1 MNRFTTTDDLSLAY
15 SDEGEGLPVICLAG
29 LTRSSTDFDYVA
41 PHLKGVRLIRLDARG
56 RGQSDWSRDY
66 HSYSIPVET
75 RDVQELMD
83 HLGLERAAILGTSRG
98 GMIAMMLSLMAPERI
113 LGVCLNDIGPEL
125 GPEGLRHIQ
134 GYLGRNPA
142 FNTHAEFAAA
152 KPGLMPAF
160 QNVPESR
167 WLEEAQ
173 RQAHETP
180 EGLVITYDPTLRNA
194 VLETGAQ
201 PGPVMWAM
209 FDAMQGAPLA
219 LIRGANSDLLS
230 EETAD
235 MMSLRRPDMLRAEV
249 PGRGH
254 IPFLDEPESLEV
266 IQAWLKE
273 MQ

>member
-1 MNRFTTTDDLSLAY
+1 MKHFTTSDDLSLAY
-15 SDEGEGLPVICLAG
+15 QDEGEGLAVICLAG

-41 PHLKGVRLIRLDARG
+41 PHLKGVRLIRLDYRG
-56 RGQSDWSRDY
+56 RGKSEWSR
-66 HSYSIPVET
+66 HHSSYSIPVES
-75 RDVQELMD
+75 RDVLELMD
-83 HLGLERAAILGTSRG
+83 HLELERAAILGTSRG
-98 GMIAMMLSLMAPERI
+98 GLIAMMLSVIAPERV

-125 GPEGLRHIQ
+125 APEGLRAIR
-134 GYLGRNPA
+134 GYIGRTPD
-142 FNTHAEFAAA
+142 FKTHAELAAA
-152 KPGLMPAF
+152 KPGLLPAF

-173 RQAHETP
+173 RQAHETD
-180 EGLVITYDPTLRNA
+180 EGLVITYDPQLRNA
-194 VLETGAQ
+194 VLEAGAQ
-201 PGPVMWAM
+201 PTPNLWPM

-235 MMSLRRPDMLRAEV
+235 MMSLRRPDMLRADV

-266 IQAWLKE
+266 IHGWLKE
-273 MQ
+273 LQ

>member
-1 MNRFTTTDDLSLAY
+1 MKHFTTSDDLSLAY
-15 SDEGEGLPVICLAG
+15 QDEGEGLAVICLAG

-41 PHLKGVRLIRLDARG
+41 PHLKGVRLIRLDYRG
-56 RGQSDWSRDY
+56 RGKSEWSR
-66 HSYSIPVET
+66 HHSSYSIPVES
-75 RDVQELMD
+75 RDVLELMD
-83 HLGLERAAILGTSRG
+83 HLELERAAILGTSRG
-98 GMIAMMLSLMAPERI
+98 GLIAMMLSVIAPERV

-125 GPEGLRHIQ
+125 APEGLRAIR
-134 GYLGRNPA
+134 GYIGRNPD
-142 FNTHAEFAAA
+142 FKTHAELAAA
-152 KPGLMPAF
+152 KPGLLPAF

-173 RQAHETP
+173 RQAHETD
-180 EGLVITYDPTLRNA
+180 EGLVITYDPQLRNA
-194 VLETGAQ
+194 VLEAGAQ
-201 PGPVMWAM
+201 PTPNLWPM

-235 MMSLRRPDMLRAEV
+235 MMSLRRPDMLRADV

-266 IQAWLKE
+266 IHGWLKE
-273 MQ
+273 LQ